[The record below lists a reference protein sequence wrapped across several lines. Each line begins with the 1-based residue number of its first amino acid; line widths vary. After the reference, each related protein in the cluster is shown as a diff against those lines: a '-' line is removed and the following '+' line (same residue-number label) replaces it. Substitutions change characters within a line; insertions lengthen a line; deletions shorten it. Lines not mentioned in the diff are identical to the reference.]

1 MIGKEMLV
9 SWMRSFKSSYSETGE
24 LKSLGFIVIEDKGGL
39 ELKMKEGKEKEKEA
53 LERLPIMTLVEAIG
67 GKYRP
72 REINRAMDQIR
83 KKEKKKEKE
92 NDYSQ

>member
-1 MIGKEMLV
+1 
-9 SWMRSFKSSYSETGE
+9 MRSFKSSYSETGE

-53 LERLPIMTLVEAIG
+53 LELPIMTLEAIG